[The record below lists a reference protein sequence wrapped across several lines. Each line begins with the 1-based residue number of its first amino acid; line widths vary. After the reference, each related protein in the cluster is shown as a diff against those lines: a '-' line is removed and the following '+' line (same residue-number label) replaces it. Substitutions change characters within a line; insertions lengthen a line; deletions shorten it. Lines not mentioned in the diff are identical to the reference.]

1 MESRYAMTGNV
12 YVFDD
17 LYQEFQPKVFRYF
30 ARLVGDDDAQDLA
43 QETLIKVNRG
53 LESFR
58 GESSIST
65 WIYRIATNVLRDR
78 LKSASFKQSSATMAL
93 PEDMGSVEDEQVWSG
108 EKTRTIEEITIR
120 KEVNT

>member
-1 MESRYAMTGNV
+1 MESRCAMTGNV

-78 LKSASFKQSSATMAL
+78 LKSASFKQNSATMAL